1 MAILFACPY
10 CQTETM
16 VDDAYVG
23 QSGPCVM
30 CGRIVTV
37 PGTAST
43 STARFTAQ
51 STGRS
56 PERGNL
62 LMIIGLIIAS
72 LFAGA
77 AVLAMVVLLVAP
89 AVAVAQ
95 ISARKAKNGDQ
106 LRQIAEAI
114 EQYHFEHGTYPPAY
128 IADKSGKPMHSWRV
142 LILPQL
148 GRNDLYQQYNFNQPW
163 DSPTNMTLLTRMP
176 EIYAAP
182 GDDTALT
189 TFETSYLV
197 IVGANTVFPPGGRV
211 RTRNEITDGLSDTV
225 LVVEA
230 TESGIC
236 WLEPKDLSANSMSYG
251 INDGPSDCIRGK
263 TNDGAMAA
271 FADGKSHFLPADLPI
286 ETVEALTTVNKGEQL
301 PGNVFND

>member
-1 MAILFACPY
+1 
-10 CQTETM
+10 M

-23 QSGPCVM
+23 HSGPCAM

-37 PGTAST
+37 PGTASS
-43 STARFTAQ
+43 STAFTAQ
-51 STGRS
+51 PTKRG

-62 LMIIGLIIAS
+62 LMIVGLIIAS

-77 AVLAMVVLLVAP
+77 AVLTMVVMLLAP
-89 AVAVAQ
+89 AVAVAR
-95 ISARKAKNGDQ
+95 ISARKAKNSDQ
-106 LRQIAEAI
+106 LRQIAEAM

-128 IADKSGKPMHSWRV
+128 IADKSGKPLHSWRV

-148 GRNDLYQQYNFNQPW
+148 GRHDLYQQYNFEQPW
-163 DSPTNMTLLTRMP
+163 DSPTNMSLLTRMP
-176 EIYAAP
+176 EVYAAP
-182 GDDTALT
+182 GDDNALVT
-189 TFETSYLV
+189 YETSYLV
-197 IVGANTVFPPGGRV
+197 IVGANAAFPPGGRV
-211 RTRNEITDGLSDTV
+211 RTHNEFTDGLAETI

-236 WLEPKDLSANSMSYG
+236 WLEPKDLSANSMNYG
-251 INDGPSDCIRGK
+251 INAGPSDCIRGK

-271 FADGKSHFLPADLPI
+271 FADGKAHFLPADLPL

-301 PGNVFND
+301 PANILND